1 MKGMKKIHNIPLD
14 DVPATLVKFNRK
26 IRKLAPLKTIAK
38 RHGRHGRTPRVELR
52 STSDGETCRP
62 VAVVADVKQLIKS
75 LMVLL
80 MECVQ
85 EERPRT

>member
-1 MKGMKKIHNIPLD
+1 MENQE
-14 DVPATLVKFNRK
+14 AS
-26 IRKLAPLKTIAK
+26 LKTRAK
-38 RHGRHGRTPRVELR
+38 RHGRHVRTPRVELELR